1 MRRPAEGVFDLPD
14 PDATAR
20 LGAALARAL
29 RVGEAVCLTGPLG
42 AGKSVL
48 ARGAIFELSPGERDA
63 PSPTFT
69 LVQTYPNPRLS
80 LAHLDLYRL
89 ASAEE
94 AYELGL
100 EDALRDGAA
109 VIEWAE
115 RLGADLPQD
124 RVEVVIAHTD
134 DLNGRRAD
142 LTGHGAWKGRALEL

>member
-1 MRRPAEGVFDLPD
+1 VRRPAKGAIDLPD
-14 PDATAR
+14 AAATTR

-29 RVGEAVCLTGPLG
+29 RPGEAVCLSGPLG

-48 ARGAIFELSPGERDA
+48 ARGAILELSPGEREA

-69 LVQTYPNPRLS
+69 LVQSYPNPRLPLS
-80 LAHLDLYRL
+80 HLDLYRL

-100 EDALRDGAA
+100 EDALREGAV

-115 RLGADLPQD
+115 RLGGDLPAD
-124 RVEVVIAHTD
+124 RIEVVIAHAVD
-134 DLNGRRAD
+134 AGSRRAM
-142 LTGHGAWKGRALEL
+142 LTGHGAWKGRDIEL